1 MTPYRWG
8 RRPPPWWPEGEPWP
22 PPHALA
28 WRRRRAHFLG
38 RFALVFSAIWLLT
51 SVGASTLISRFPGGQ
66 AAGSWNPIVVLLVLA
81 VLTFVFVVRRVGS
94 PIGDLVGAAP
104 RVAAGDFSTRVPEH
118 GPPPVRAVA
127 VAFNKMTGRLQQQE
141 RQRRELMAD
150 IAHELRTPLSIVQGK
165 LEGLID
171 GVYPRDAAQLEPLLE
186 QTRVLARLIEDLRTL
201 ANAESGA
208 LTLDREPTDLG
219 MLVRDAAA
227 AVEQEADTRSVQVR
241 IDDRTEGR
249 LVDVDP
255 VRLRQVI
262 LNLLSNAIRH
272 AGTGAVATVTAA
284 FSDRTLSV
292 SVADNGPG
300 IPADELP
307 TIFDRFH
314 KGRSSTGSGLGL
326 TIARTL
332 VRAHG
337 GEIRADRPPTG
348 GTTITFELPLG

>member
-1 MTPYRWG
+1 
-8 RRPPPWWPEGEPWP
+8 
-22 PPHALA
+22 
-28 WRRRRAHFLG
+28 
-38 RFALVFSAIWLLT
+38 
-51 SVGASTLISRFPGGQ
+51 
-66 AAGSWNPIVVLLVLA
+66 
-81 VLTFVFVVRRVGS
+81 
-94 PIGDLVGAAP
+94 
-104 RVAAGDFSTRVPEH
+104 
-118 GPPPVRAVA
+118 
-127 VAFNKMTGRLQQQE
+127 
-141 RQRRELMAD
+141 MAD